1 MPEIVVEIS
10 SFWFYKDNT
19 RFQKDMLENFFM
31 WINASTNSL
40 LTKFLH
46 PRFRSHFLSTQFS
59 FIQQFQ
65 ETIFP
70 WNYRR
75 FYTVG
80 RAQQWKTTTF
90 VSNFISVL
98 YDINWAFVVEILRII
113 LVLYQ
118 DGNQLNL
125 HIDKNTLHIYI
136 HCKEENMV
144 LIWKNITSFV
154 L

>member
-98 YDINWAFVVEILRII
+98 YDINWAFVVEILRIV
-113 LVLYQ
+113 LALYQ
-118 DGNQLNL
+118 DV
-125 HIDKNTLHIYI
+125 IFISWIYI
-136 HCKEENMV
+136 LIRIHCISIFIAKRKT
-144 LIWKNITSFV
+144 WF
-154 L
+154 